1 MDYGLTLALI
11 GAGLAALLAGIGSAI
26 GIGTAGRS
34 ATGVLSEKP
43 ERYGQ
48 MFIMVVL
55 PGTQGFYGFLAAFLV
70 MLNLG
75 FFGAGPLF
83 SVDPVLQTD
92 LDNTVISQELRQEF
106 ENNLAP
112 LLQHAT
118 ISVEEPESE
127 WLITDKQN
135 RKSYRIKKEN
145 EEDDK
150 EKETLNIYG
159 ETGFPNLS
167 ETPGTGLQILIACLP
182 IAFAG
187 LVSAIF
193 QGRVC
198 SGGILMAAK
207 RPEMAFKAGVV
218 YAVMVEVYAVLGLLV
233 TMFMLLFGISWPT

>member
-1 MDYGLTLALI
+1 MDYGLTLALV

-26 GIGTAGRS
+26 GIGIAGRS

-75 FFGAGPLF
+75 FFSAGLLF
-83 SVDPVLQTD
+83 SVDPALRAD
-92 LDNTVISQELRQEF
+92 LDNNVISQELRQEF
-106 ENNLAP
+106 ENNMAP
-112 LLQHAT
+112 LLQHASV
-118 ISVEEPESE
+118 SVEKPESE
-127 WLITDKQN
+127 WLISDKQN
-135 RKSYRIKKEN
+135 RKSYRIIKEKN
-145 EEDDK
+145 K
-150 EKETLNIYG
+150 EKEMLNIYG

-167 ETPGTGLQILIACLP
+167 ETPGTGVQILIACLP

-233 TMFMLLFGISWPT
+233 TMFMLLFGITWPT

>member
-233 TMFMLLFGISWPT
+233 TMFMLLFGITWPT

>member
-1 MDYGLTLALI
+1 MDYGLTLALV

-26 GIGTAGRS
+26 GIGIAGRS

-75 FFGAGPLF
+75 FFGAGLLF
-83 SVDPVLQTD
+83 SVDLALQTD

-106 ENNLAP
+106 ENNIAP
-112 LLQHAT
+112 LSQHAS
-118 ISVEEPESE
+118 ISVEKPESE

-135 RKSYRIKKEN
+135 RKSYRIIKEK
-145 EEDDK
+145 DK
-150 EKETLNIYG
+150 EKEMLNIYG

-167 ETPGTGLQILIACLP
+167 ETPGTGVQILIACLP

-233 TMFMLLFGISWPT
+233 TMFMLLFGITWPT

>member
-1 MDYGLTLALI
+1 
-11 GAGLAALLAGIGSAI
+11 
-26 GIGTAGRS
+26 
-34 ATGVLSEKP
+34 
-43 ERYGQ
+43 

-83 SVDPVLQTD
+83 SVDLALQTD

-106 ENNLAP
+106 ENNLVP
-112 LLQHAT
+112 LWQQAT
-118 ISVEEPESE
+118 ISVKKPGE

-135 RKSYRIKKEN
+135 RKSYSIKKE
-145 EEDDK
+145 EDKDDK